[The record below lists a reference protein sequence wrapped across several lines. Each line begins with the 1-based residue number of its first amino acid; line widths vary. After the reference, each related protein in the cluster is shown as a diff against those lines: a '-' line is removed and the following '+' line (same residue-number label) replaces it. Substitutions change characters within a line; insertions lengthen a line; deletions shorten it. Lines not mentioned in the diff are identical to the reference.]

1 MFELCPCL
9 DSLYAGVPDEIALR
23 SLADLGFRHFEFW
36 DWRTHD
42 LEVLAGARAAYGL
55 HPVVF
60 SANTFAEPLV
70 STRAHPAAL
79 TQIRQSVAQA
89 ARLGT
94 TALVIHVGYAAAGD
108 TREKQWEAAVAA
120 LRRGGDLAAEAGVQ
134 LLVEPL
140 NSAVDHPGYFL
151 DSLSQARRLLEEAHH
166 PSIRLLLDVYHLWV
180 MHPDLLA
187 DLPDVLAITGH
198 VHLADAPGRHE
209 PGTGTIPWPAV
220 MNLLSDG
227 GYRGLLGLEYFP
239 STDVSLSLLAS
250 RRVLGLESHDTRD
263 APRRSGT
270 R

>member
-42 LEVLAGARAAYGL
+42 LEVLAKAPGAG
-55 HPVVF
+55 
-60 SANTFAEPLV
+60 
-70 STRAHPAAL
+70 
-79 TQIRQSVAQA
+79 
-89 ARLGT
+89 
-94 TALVIHVGYAAAGD
+94 GD
-108 TREKQWEAAVAA
+108 PREKRGEAAVAA
-120 LRRGGDLAAEAGVQ
+120 LRRGGALAAEAGVQ

-166 PSIRLLLDVYHLWV
+166 PSIRLLLDVYHLWG

-187 DLPDVLAITGH
+187 DLPAVVAITGH

-209 PGTGTIPWPAV
+209 PGTGTIPWPAAV
-220 MNLLSDG
+220 E
-227 GYRGLLGLEYFP
+227 R
-239 STDVSLSLLAS
+239 
-250 RRVLGLESHDTRD
+250 
-263 APRRSGT
+263 
-270 R
+270 